1 MGKLFNSG
9 EVLDPEKGAE
19 HYQIASHAGS
29 RSVLHFFLRTVGSI
43 DFLFFV
49 KVQKGMKTS
58 VMWIVPACNL
68 LLYQIFLCGVCKQL
82 SVLAC
87 SVLGCV
93 SV

>member
-1 MGKLFNSG
+1 MGKLFNLG
-9 EVLDPEKGAE
+9 KVLDPKKGAE

-49 KVQKGMKTS
+49 KVRKRMKTS

-68 LLYQIFLCGVCKQL
+68 LLYQIFLCRICKQL
-82 SVLAC
+82 SVPAC

-93 SV
+93 SL